1 MNVSVAVDNIVVD
14 FGAIGL
20 DDVVTDFMVFL
31 LVCRVVG
38 VSMFYLTS
46 MQWLHL
52 DGKIVIMLNSLPI
65 HK

>member
-1 MNVSVAVDNIVVD
+1 MNVKVVVDNIVVD
-14 FGAIGL
+14 FGAIGF

-38 VSMFYLTS
+38 VSIFCLTS

-52 DGKIVIMLNSLPI
+52 DGKL
-65 HK
+65 